1 MQSMTAF
8 SKRLDHLSGR
18 ISSVAQLQRSQT
30 ELSLQKQNRDLLTSM
45 NERTFA
51 QLRLQQTVEGLS
63 LAAITYYG
71 VGLVGYIAASVPMG
85 VSATVIK
92 SLSVPVIA
100 LAAYLVIARAPRVGR
115 GDSPRLKAQKAPIV
129 ESNPQAPSKII
140 RAVKLAP
147 LSIIMP
153 MMIGAPAL
161 AITLIGNVTALIAPK

>member
-1 MQSMTAF
+1 MMPAMQSMTAF

-100 LAAYLVIARAPRVGR
+100 LAAYLVVRRARVRWTWGQTKIKGTKGPDC
-115 GDSPRLKAQKAPIV
+115 GDKPTSAKQDHK
-129 ESNPQAPSKII
+129 SC
-140 RAVKLAP
+140 
-147 LSIIMP
+147 
-153 MMIGAPAL
+153 
-161 AITLIGNVTALIAPK
+161 